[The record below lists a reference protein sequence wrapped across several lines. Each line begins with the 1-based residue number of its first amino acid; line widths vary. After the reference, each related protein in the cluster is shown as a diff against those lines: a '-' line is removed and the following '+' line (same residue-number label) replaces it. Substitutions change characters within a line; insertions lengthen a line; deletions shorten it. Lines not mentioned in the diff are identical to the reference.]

1 MKEEKYNLID
11 IIKHIFTHKSLVNYG
26 YFLMFIRVLY
36 AIIYPF
42 IVIYKLMKYLFTYKK
57 TENNMKGD

>member
-1 MKEEKYNLID
+1 MQEENYNLID

-42 IVIYKLMKYLFTYKK
+42 IASYKLMKYLFTYKK
-57 TENNMKGD
+57 PVKDKKGD